1 MTKPGAIRF
10 GPATLQDGVTKR
22 HAWGLMYA
30 SFVTIGLATGIA
42 VLTPYVLTNN
52 LGIAQSAQGTAL
64 GTLAVAQELALLI
77 GFALFG
83 ALADKVGRRLVY
95 CLGLALL
102 AVAYGSYAYGSTM
115 AELVFFRVLYAFGIG
130 AATGMFATIISDYAV
145 VNDRGKMTAMCGFL
159 NGLGVVVVAIFLGKL
174 PGIFAAGGASAVEAG
189 QDALGVVAAVAGV
202 SALVLWLLLK
212 PGVPASVDS
221 KKPIAKLL
229 GEGFAA
235 ARSNRRI
242 AISYVAAFV
251 ARGDIAIVGL
261 FAIAWGNQAAIADG
275 FSAAEA
281 ASKGSIPFVI
291 AQSTAL
297 LWPAVIAL
305 PLDRMPRMKS
315 LALMMGLGMIGYCAL
330 VLVDDPLLPLAI
342 PFFVLLGIGQIS
354 AFLGA
359 QTVIGKEAPEEVRAS
374 VIGLFNFSGALG
386 ILVLTGVGGVLFD
399 KVGPWAPFF
408 LVGLLNGAVALL
420 AFWQWRSE
428 KAAGTAEAAITL

>member
-1 MTKPGAIRF
+1 MATSGSVRF
-10 GPATLQDGVTKR
+10 GPATLQPGVAKR

-52 LGIAQSAQGTAL
+52 LGIPQAAQGTAL

-83 ALADKVGRRLVY
+83 ALADKIGRRVVY
-95 CLGLALL
+95 SLGLVLL
-102 AVAYGSYAYGSTM
+102 AVAYGAYAYGDTM
-115 AELVFFRVLYAFGIG
+115 AELVFYRVLYAFGIG

-145 VNDRGKMTAMCGFL
+145 VNDRGKLTAMCGFL

-174 PGIFAAGGASAVEAG
+174 PAYFAQGGATPVEAG
-189 QDALGVVAAVAGV
+189 QSALGVVAAVAAV
-202 SALVLWLLLK
+202 SALVLWLTLK
-212 PGVPASVDS
+212 PGVPASVDA
-221 KKPIAKLL
+221 KKPVTKLL
-229 GEGFAA
+229 AEGLAA

-242 AISYVAAFV
+242 AISYAAAFV

-275 FSAAEA
+275 FSPAEA
-281 ASKGSIPFVI
+281 AAKGSIPFVI

-297 LWPAVIAL
+297 LWPAVIAV
-305 PLDRMPRMKS
+305 PLDRMARMKS
-315 LALMMGLGMIGYCAL
+315 LAVTMALGLIGYCAL
-330 VLVDDPLLPLAI
+330 ILVEDPLLPAAI

-386 ILVLTGVGGVLFD
+386 ILVLTGIGGVLFD
-399 KVGPWAPFF
+399 QVGPWAPFF

-420 AFWQWRSE
+420 AWWQLRQE
-428 KAAGTAEAAITL
+428 RALGTA